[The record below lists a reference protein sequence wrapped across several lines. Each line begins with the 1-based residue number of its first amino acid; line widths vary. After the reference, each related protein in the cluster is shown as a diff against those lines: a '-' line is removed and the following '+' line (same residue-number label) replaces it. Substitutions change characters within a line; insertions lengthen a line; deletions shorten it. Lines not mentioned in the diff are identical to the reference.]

1 MTTIMIVD
9 DNPVNMKLM
18 SEILS
23 SRFEVI
29 KCVHAA
35 EVLDYLERDKPPSI
49 ILMDVGLPGM
59 DGLALTKLL
68 KADERWKGIRII
80 AVTAFA
86 MDSDKIKAKGAGCDG
101 FITKPIDTRNFIN
114 QISSHL

>member
-9 DNPVNMKLM
+9 DNPVNLKLM

-23 SRFEVI
+23 SKFEVI

-35 EVLDYLERDKPPSI
+35 EVLGYLEVNAAPSI
-49 ILMDVGLPGM
+49 ILMDVALPGM

-68 KADERWKGIRII
+68 KADERWKHIGII

-86 MDSDKIKAKGAGCDG
+86 MDSDKIKAKDAGCDG
-101 FITKPIDTRNFIN
+101 FITKPIDTRNFVN